1 MHLYSF
7 VTEQGHI
14 LWVMFLL
21 GIGLG
26 LGYDL
31 IRPCDASAKLPKR
44 GRLWAIFSMDRCRS
58 CYLAGTKMQKRRG
71 FYVFCQLF
79 IGAAGMILYYAIGS
93 KLVRRILYVPLAV
106 ICKFF
111 SSLYRYMGKCCDR
124 LVAFLA
130 KWTEQKEKRDDI

>member
-31 IRPCDASAKLPKR
+31 IRTLRRISK
-44 GRLWAIFSMDRCRS
+44 I
-58 CYLAGTKMQKRRG
+58 TKEGAALVIWQVQNAETEGILR
-71 FYVFCQLF
+71 FCQLF

-93 KLVRRILYVPLAV
+93 KLVRQILYVPLAV

-111 SSLYRYMGKCCDR
+111 SSLYRYMGKGCDR
-124 LVAFLA
+124 LFAFLA